1 MAKVKLKIRG
11 LSQTVNNLKEDTI
24 NVENIWEIIQRIES
38 KYPRDY
44 YTFAIFLNGISVR
57 ENDESKS
64 LRDGDEVVLVPIFSG
79 G

>member
-11 LSQTVNNLKEDTI
+11 LSQTANILKEDTI
-24 NVENIWEIIQRIES
+24 NADNIWEIIHHIES

-44 YTFAIFLNGISVR
+44 YTFAIFLNGVSVR
-57 ENDESKS
+57 ENDQSKS
-64 LRDGDEVVLVPIFSG
+64 LHDGDEVVLVPIFSG